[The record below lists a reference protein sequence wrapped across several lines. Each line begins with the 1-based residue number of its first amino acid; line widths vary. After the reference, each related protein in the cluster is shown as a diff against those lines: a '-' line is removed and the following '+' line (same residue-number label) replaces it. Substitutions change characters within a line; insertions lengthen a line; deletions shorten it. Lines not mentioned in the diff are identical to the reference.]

1 MDKSDGKEDSKR
13 KKRVESKH
21 YSLRSLDCL
30 MLGFQICEPEELDFF
45 VPFFIHTT
53 SGFFPLIALKMV
65 SDRVSSV
72 NDFQSPFA
80 ESWLHLINSNGS
92 NHSTRPDSMDYCL
105 KWDLDSRL
113 HNR

>member
-1 MDKSDGKEDSKR
+1 
-13 KKRVESKH
+13 
-21 YSLRSLDCL
+21 

-80 ESWLHLINSNGS
+80 ESWLHL
-92 NHSTRPDSMDYCL
+92 NHSTRLDSMDYCL